1 LEYEVSL
8 NVSEEERTVFLEGA
22 RIVRAWL
29 ADMKSR
35 GRDVADS
42 LAKQGIPLSQVP
54 KAMEM
59 LRMMR
64 RADIFHERTG
74 ITKVEQIEYHP
85 GELEYNA

>member
-1 LEYEVSL
+1 MSL
-8 NVSEEERTVFLEGA
+8 DVSEEERTVFLEGA

-42 LAKQGIPLSQVP
+42 LAKQNIPLGQIP
-54 KAMEM
+54 KALEM

-64 RADIFHERTG
+64 RADIFHERTR
-74 ITKVEQIEYHP
+74 ITKVEQIEHHP
-85 GELEYNA
+85 GELEYTA